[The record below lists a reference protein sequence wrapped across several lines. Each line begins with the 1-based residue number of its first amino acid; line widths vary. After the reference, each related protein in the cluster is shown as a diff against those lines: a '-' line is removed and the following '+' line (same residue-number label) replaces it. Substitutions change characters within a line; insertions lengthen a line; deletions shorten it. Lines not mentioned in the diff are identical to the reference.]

1 MKRLSLVL
9 RSLIGAV
16 FFLAPSIGTAVQAHA
31 DADGPAPLAFCAR
44 SRLCVDLAESEQTGY
59 YIGHDE
65 PSALFYSK
73 TPGAGNNMVYRIQLP
88 KDPPVLPKDDGT
100 GGTFNF
106 QLHPAFWFGMAM
118 CDTTSAPEFTN
129 QCTPD
134 SDGNIF
140 DDPDPASPHYIGRH
154 PGTAFMELQF
164 YPPSWVEWPG
174 AEANAGGTSCD
185 AQRWC
190 VALNV
195 DSLLE
200 NMNTG
205 QFNNDDCRN
214 KVFDETINFAFL
226 TRNGQ
231 SIAPAD
237 PLIAFAGI
245 GTVNSPT
252 FIPDPN
258 RVAFFN
264 SGDTLE
270 VTLRDT
276 SNGLRTVVSDLDTGD
291 VGSMTASASNGFAHV
306 LFQPNATTCASQPFN
321 FHPMYSTSSEHT
333 RVPWA
338 AHSYNIAFSDEI
350 GHFEFC
356 PNVKNASIPA
366 GTGVCASASAS
377 DPAKPDADDNGC
389 FTAAMSSLVRIN
401 GCTGTDDD
409 FDGPEYFNNWP
420 GTTANHGQDLRL
432 HGTPIQFTSPLIR
445 GETNYERVAFE
456 TDLPRIEGTQGC
468 SRTTGANCTNPPRGT
483 TFYPIFTSGRANGD
497 FGGDD
502 RSRGGGDD
510 RDDGGDRGEMR
521 GCVWRE
527 GGPLLPKTNP
537 GNFTNSTDEYGPLLS
552 LVYPGP
558 GFQPIIRINDF
569 RRILNTNPCA
579 AQQRNDD

>member
-1 MKRLSLVL
+1 MKRVSVVL
-9 RSLIGAV
+9 RALLGVV
-16 FFLAPSIGTAVQAHA
+16 FLLAPSVGGAAQVQA
-31 DADGPAPLAFCAR
+31 DAGEPLPLAVCAR
-44 SRLCVDLAESEQTGY
+44 SPLCVDLAESEQTGY

-65 PSALFYSK
+65 PSTLFYSD
-73 TPGAGNNMVYRIQLP
+73 TPGAGNNMVYRLQLP
-88 KDPPVLPKDDGT
+88 KDPPIRPRNDGS
-100 GGTFNF
+100 GGTWNF

-129 QCTPD
+129 TCTPD
-134 SDGNIF
+134 SDANIF
-140 DDPDPASPHYIGRH
+140 DDADAASTHYIGKH

-185 AQRWC
+185 AKRWC

-200 NMNTG
+200 NQNTAT
-205 QFNNDDCRN
+205 FNNDDCRN

-226 TRNGQ
+226 TKNGK

-245 GTVNSPT
+245 GSVTSPT
-252 FIPDPN
+252 FTPDPA

-270 VTLRDT
+270 VTLRD
-276 SNGLRTVVSDLDTGD
+276 SSDGLLTIVKDLDTGE
-291 VGSMTASASNGFAHV
+291 VGSMSAGPSNGFAHI
-306 LFQPNATTCASQPFN
+306 LFQPTATKCSSEPFA

-356 PNVKNASIPA
+356 PKVNDASIA
-366 GTGVCASASAS
+366 GGTGVCASASKS
-377 DPAKPDADDNGC
+377 DPAGADGDDNFC
-389 FTAAMSSLVRIN
+389 FTGAMSSLVRIN
-401 GCTGTDDD
+401 GCTDSDVD
-409 FDGPEYFNNWP
+409 FDGPEYANNWP
-420 GTTANHGQDLRL
+420 GTASNHILDLLL
-432 HGTPIQFTSPLIR
+432 HGTPIRFSSPLIR

-468 SRTTGANCTNPPRGT
+468 DRTTGENCTNPPAGA
-483 TFYPIFTSGRANGD
+483 TFYPIFTTGTARGD
-497 FGGDD
+497 LGGDD
-502 RSRGGGDD
+502 NGR
-510 RDDGGDRGEMR
+510 MNQA
-521 GCVWRE
+521 CVWRE
-527 GGPLLPKTNP
+527 GGPNLPNTNP
-537 GNFTNSTDEYGPLLS
+537 GNFTNSHDEYGPLLQ
-552 LVYPGP
+552 LVYPGT
-558 GFQPIIRINDF
+558 GFQPIFRINDN
-569 RRILNTNPCA
+569 RRIEASNPCA
-579 AQQRNDD
+579 